1 VSKAI
6 EALPPLREVLSD
18 HGLMADKRFGQHF
31 LLDLNLTRKI
41 ARLAAPLGDAV
52 VIEVGPGPGGLTRA
66 LLAEGCAR
74 LIAIER
80 DPRFVPLLEDVAA
93 AAGGRLTL
101 VQADALKI
109 DEAALAAE
117 YGAGLRPLV
126 VANLPYNAATPL
138 LVRWL
143 TGPFRPALMALMFQK
158 EVAMRIAAAPGADAY
173 GRLSVLAQATCEARL
188 ALTLPARAFT
198 PPPKVDS
205 AVVVLIPRADAPSA
219 DHLARL
225 ERVTAAAFGQRRK
238 MLRSSLKSL
247 GGEALCRAAEV
258 DPDARAETIDVA
270 GFLRIAHKLSE

>member
-1 VSKAI
+1 
-6 EALPPLREVLSD
+6 
-18 HGLMADKRFGQHF
+18 
-31 LLDLNLTRKI
+31 
-41 ARLAAPLGDAV
+41 
-52 VIEVGPGPGGLTRA
+52 
-66 LLAEGCAR
+66 
-74 LIAIER
+74 
-80 DPRFVPLLEDVAA
+80 
-93 AAGGRLTL
+93 
-101 VQADALKI
+101 
-109 DEAALAAE
+109 
-117 YGAGLRPLV
+117 
-126 VANLPYNAATPL
+126 
-138 LVRWL
+138 
-143 TGPFRPALMALMFQK
+143 MALMFQK